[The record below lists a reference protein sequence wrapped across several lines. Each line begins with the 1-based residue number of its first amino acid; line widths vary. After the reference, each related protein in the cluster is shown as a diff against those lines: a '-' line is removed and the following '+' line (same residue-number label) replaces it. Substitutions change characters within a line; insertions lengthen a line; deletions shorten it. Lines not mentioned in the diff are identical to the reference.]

1 MDGGVTKLFIN
12 MEEDGTFRY
21 VKNFGGFTAR
31 PEVDFEYHI
40 DPKDYRSY
48 CIK

>member
-21 VKNFGGFTAR
+21 VQNFADLPLDR
-31 PEVDFEYHI
+31 
-40 DPKDYRSY
+40 K
-48 CIK
+48 